1 MKQIL
6 NIYIR
11 RPLLWDIVITIALC
25 YLYSFLIKKFSF
37 SLNFDE
43 DIIASI
49 LSDLIGT
56 SISLAGFV
64 LASLTIIV
72 TFKDNISQK
81 IESNNNQNKNNLNN
95 PNQSSTSG
103 IALLFSSKHYGR
115 IVGVFTW
122 AVFIYLGLFLVL
134 SFLKLFLGK
143 IPIDYFAYIC
153 IIPIVLI
160 TFTIFRSVLVL
171 YKIIKLQ
178 LKR

>member
-1 MKQIL
+1 MRRIL
-6 NIYIR
+6 NIYIK
-11 RPLLWDIVITIALC
+11 RPLFWDIVTTIALC
-25 YLYSFLIKKFSF
+25 FLYYLLLSKFSF
-37 SLNFDE
+37 SLNFDK

-49 LSDLIGT
+49 LSDLIST

-81 IESNNNQNKNNLNN
+81 IEANNNQNTSNSNITAK
-95 PNQSSTSG
+95 SSSSG

-122 AVFIYLGLFLVL
+122 AVFIYLGLFLIL
-134 SFLKLFLGK
+134 SFLKLFIGK
-143 IPIDYFAYIC
+143 IPIDYFAYVC

-160 TFTIFRSVLVL
+160 TLTIFRSVLVL